1 VSGNRNKVFFRPF
14 LDLAFLDLAF
24 LHPLDHI
31 PEKLVFTKSVFDPDV
46 EFSITARKL
55 THSAAPSPA
64 LLDGV

>member
-14 LDLAFLDLAF
+14 LDLAFLQ
-24 LHPLDHI
+24 PLDHI

>member
-14 LDLAFLDLAF
+14 LDLAFLQ
-24 LHPLDHI
+24 PLDHT
-31 PEKLVFTKSVFDPDV
+31 PEKLVFTKSVFDSDV

-64 LLDGV
+64 L